1 MSILLVIAIL
11 TVLVSSMCSLFEA
24 TLFSTRM
31 GALEAASTE
40 GKHRSQAERF
50 IRMKSNIAE
59 PTSAILILNTIANT
73 AGATMCGMYAAQVFG
88 TQWVPAFSG
97 VLTLGILFVGEIL
110 PKTYGALHWRS
121 LWHLTVWPL
130 AAMQKGLRPLIQ
142 ITEGFA
148 NLFTGNKSS
157 PIVTEGEIQATIR
170 LGKEEGEISSS
181 ELRLL
186 SSIFS
191 FDETTTRQVMVP
203 RSEVVL
209 FDVEW
214 PLSKCFAVA
223 KETKHTRYPLCSGSL
238 DQAIGLVH
246 MKDLLGMSPDRELDL
261 RSVARP
267 LRHVPDTLPI
277 SRLMREMQSSRQQ
290 MAVVDDEYGTP
301 VGIIT
306 MENILEQIVGAVQDE
321 FDAETPEIVPEEA
334 HVFRVQGHLP
344 LDHINRDLGLDLY
357 SNEADSLSGLLVSR
371 MKRLLKTGDRIQL
384 HGATAEVLE
393 EQRGRA
399 TLVRMRLTTE
409 EDDGAS
415 GKTERNQQN

>member
-88 TQWVPAFSG
+88 SHWVPAFSG

-130 AAMQKGLRPLIQ
+130 AVMQKGLRPIIQ

-371 MKRLLKTGDRIQL
+371 MKRLLKVGDRIQL

-399 TLVRMRLTTE
+399 TLVRIRLTTE
-409 EDDGAS
+409 EDGGAS
-415 GKTERNQQN
+415 EEMDRN